1 MDATDDAA
9 ALRFRR
15 GRAPQLR
22 LSRAFFIALVAVTLP
37 PMSNNK
43 LAELLTE
50 SLPPGS
56 PGLFNPWRDTCDEDL
71 PHNGPDAK
79 LARLAAHLNCVPRFI
94 LCGEAAGYQGC
105 RYSGIAFTSERL
117 LLEGRIPRISP
128 MSHRLT
134 SRDLPYSEPSA
145 TIVWEALYN
154 LGIEERTILSGTRFP
169 CILTNRGKERNPNRT
184 PKSDEFRFGEEE
196 ALRML
201 IVEFPKAKIIAVGK
215 KAEKALKKMG
225 IPGEEYEHVR
235 HPANGGAPAFREKL
249 RRMAR

>member
-1 MDATDDAA
+1 
-9 ALRFRR
+9 
-15 GRAPQLR
+15 
-22 LSRAFFIALVAVTLP
+22 
-37 PMSNNK
+37 MSNNK

-117 LLEGRIPRISP
+117 LREGKIPRIP
-128 MSHRLT
+128 KLNHRLT
-134 SRDLPYSEPSA
+134 SRDNPYSEPSA
-145 TIVWEALYN
+145 TIVWEVLYE
-154 LGIEERTILSGTRFP
+154 LGIEKRTILWNALP
-169 CILTNRGKERNPNRT
+169 LHPYERGKEQSNRT
-184 PKSDEFRFGEEE
+184 PKSDEFRFGEE